1 MATTMVTNWGE
12 KVTVRLPTQVYSPFI
27 LSEVMPPTVNACC
40 FIEHGE
46 EILDHAREC
55 HDFDVQMVVFAIQRG
70 LEINSIQRYISAFPE
85 ATVRLA
91 FAQESVNSSHV
102 GPWHPTLFYSI
113 ERKSPQ
119 LLRMLCEAGAD
130 PNCRSYPSRLTLLCY
145 IVMSAEYELVD
156 MTDCLVAALA
166 MGADPEGI
174 PRDMWVD
181 YLKSPARQA
190 PKQRSSPTD
199 KVLYQKEVRDALC
212 RNLTLMQR
220 YYLYKASIIGKP
232 TPRMLQVASAFDF
245 LPLFE
250 APYHIIGQGQAT
262 EHVLRSLV
270 SHYVYDADKPLVLA
284 LTGMSGH
291 GKTELAKQMGGLL
304 SLPLHRVDMTEMR
317 YETDLFGP
325 KKPYVGH
332 ETGSSL
338 NNFLAEQTGR
348 RCVIFLDEFD
358 KTTGNVRQ
366 SMLLLLESGLYQ
378 DRRTG
383 KSLDCTKI
391 LWIMA
396 ANLGDSVIQDWW
408 DENHEGTAMAAPSG
422 GAESYEELQRSLERL
437 YTATLGA
444 PLTGR
449 LSAIIPFV
457 PFEDGEQAVT
467 TYKFLRELWQLARE
481 PIDVGA
487 RKFARHTYLRFVD
500 DGALAAHLARKHYSP
515 ELGARSL
522 EKAVQREVRAKLAYK
537 QMEGTEAFTDR
548 MNALP
553 LTCFEVRLV
562 KSSAGPDQTGENI
575 VEIVEKGSRKAIIQQ
590 QRSLVREQSAEEE
603 L

>member
-1 MATTMVTNWGE
+1 MATTTATAAG
-12 KVTVRLPTQVYSPFI
+12 KQLTFRLHTPLHLPF
-27 LSEVMPPTVNACC
+27 LLPATLPPTVNSCC

-46 EILDHAREC
+46 QILDHAREC
-55 HDFDVQMVVFAIQRG
+55 HDFDVQMVAFAIQKG
-70 LEINSIQRYISAFPE
+70 LEISSIQRYISAFPKE
-85 ATVRLA
+85 VVKLA
-91 FAQESVNSSHV
+91 IAQNSVAHSHV
-102 GPWHPTLFYSI
+102 GPWYPTLFFAV

-119 LLRMLCEAGAD
+119 LIRILCEAGAN
-130 PNCRSYPSRLTLLCY
+130 PNFRSYPSGITLLCY
-145 IVMSAEYELVD
+145 IIISAEYELVD

-174 PRDMWVD
+174 PRDMWVQ
-181 YLKSPARQA
+181 YLQSPTRQA

-199 KVLYQKEVRDALC
+199 EVLYQSEVRDALC
-212 RNLTLMQR
+212 RNLTLIQR
-220 YYLYKASIIGKP
+220 YYLYKASIMGKP
-232 TPRMLQVASAFDF
+232 SPRMLQVASAFDF

-250 APYHIIGQGQAT
+250 AHYHIIGQSQAT

-304 SLPLHRVDMTEMR
+304 SLPLHRVDMTEMNH
-317 YETDLFGP
+317 ETDLFGP
-325 KKPYVGH
+325 KIPYQGH
-332 ETGSSL
+332 QTGSQL
-338 NNFLAEQTGR
+338 NNFLAQQTGR

-358 KTTGNVRQ
+358 KTTENVRQ

-383 KSLDCTKI
+383 KPLDCKKI
-391 LWIMA
+391 IWIMA
-396 ANLGDSVIQDWW
+396 ANLGDSMIQAWW
-408 DENHEGTAMAAPSG
+408 DVNREDSVIASG
-422 GAESYEELQRSLERL
+422 QVQSYEELQRSLERL
-437 YTATLGA
+437 YTTTLGA

-467 TYKFLRELWQLARE
+467 TYKFMRELWHLVRE
-481 PIDVGA
+481 PINVEA
-487 RKFARHTYLRFVD
+487 KKFARHTYLKFVD
-500 DGALAAHLARKHYSP
+500 DGALATHLARTHYAP

-548 MNALP
+548 MNEIP

-562 KSSAGPDQTGENI
+562 RSGKGDDQTGDDV
-575 VEIVEKGSRKAIIQQ
+575 VEVVEKGSRRVIPQ
-590 QRSLVREQSAEEE
+590 QRTMLVKKLSFEEEE